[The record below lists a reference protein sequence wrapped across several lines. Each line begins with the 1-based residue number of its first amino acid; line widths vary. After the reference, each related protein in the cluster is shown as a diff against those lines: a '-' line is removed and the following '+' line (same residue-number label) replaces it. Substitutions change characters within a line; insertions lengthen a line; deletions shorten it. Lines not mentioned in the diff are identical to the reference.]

1 MPPKIVL
8 KRGLNRVP
16 TGGKSI
22 KAPKKGPKK
31 APKSSKQRRASSS
44 SLSSASLDLSDD
56 GGYSGVDD
64 VSDSDDDEENVF
76 AAEEEHILANARQ
89 PAAPSSP
96 RPTSSDIDGDE
107 DEAAADADDDD
118 DSDDN
123 DNENEKELESADE
136 DGGDTSSVS
145 WNGFASENDEPVP
158 AQVHT
163 AEPEDVDDF
172 FPDIFI
178 AQDSLDSGFRREIEQ
193 DDDDDSSVSATY
205 WDYSGAAGA
214 PDDSDDD
221 PYGIDEEFPNIFGP
235 SSANEPHDAAHP
247 KVAELPLPEDDDDES
262 DGYMSDGETT
272 EEDEPEPVPRK
283 KMIPILRARSG
294 DPSDS
299 EKSEGGTP
307 RPTKRPI
314 KKPIKKPIVV
324 MNPITRKMMVI
335 TPQKKQ
341 RKFDVMVDPGQ
352 FQPDYFSCPNSNQT
366 SPIMGNPGSLMMSA
380 MSSANFYAGGMIDFQ
395 TVGPAEAFFP
405 SGAEPYMGDDSEDS
419 WLVDAEHDDED
430 VEERNLNIEDF
441 LDFGDGGSDGEDDVD
456 NTEDGNTDRTPSR
469 RSSMAPSALSDSNND
484 VHPLLSHLTNNA
496 DAVGAFRRNQVNQ
509 QLILNGQATQES
521 LAFSNPLYHGTLRG
535 IKHGSLGGAATPLT
549 PERRHKKIMAKSPSE
564 AILQKRKASGPA
576 ADVSQAH
583 KRQRS
588 ISDVRTMHL

>member
-56 GGYSGVDD
+56 EGYSGVED

-89 PAAPSSP
+89 QTKTAPPSSP
-96 RPTSSDIDGDE
+96 RPTSSDLDGDE
-107 DEAAADADDDD
+107 DQVADADDDE

-123 DNENEKELESADE
+123 ENEPDEQALESMDE
-136 DGGDTSSVS
+136 DGDDTSSVS

-163 AEPEDVDDF
+163 AEPVSTTPVERHVRFAGVPDSESDSDETEEDVDDF
-172 FPDIFI
+172 FPDIFV

-205 WDYSGAAGA
+205 WDFSGAAGV
-214 PDDSDDD
+214 PDDDDDD
-221 PYGIDEEFPNIFGP
+221 PYGIDEEYPNIFG
-235 SSANEPHDAAHP
+235 SSSVNESNDVAHS
-247 KVAELPLPEDDDDES
+247 KVPDLPFPEDDDES
-262 DGYMSDGETT
+262 DGYESDGETT
-272 EEDEPEPVPRK
+272 EEDEPEPMPRK
-283 KMIPILRARSG
+283 KLIPILRDVSG
-294 DPSDS
+294 ESSDS
-299 EKSEGGTP
+299 ERSEGGTP
-307 RPTKRPI
+307 RPIKRS
-314 KKPIKKPIVV
+314 IKKPIVV
-324 MNPITRKMMVI
+324 MNPVTRKMMVI
-335 TPQKKQ
+335 TPQKK
-341 RKFDVMVDPGQ
+341 RRFDVILDPAQ
-352 FQPDYFSCPNSNQT
+352 FQPDYFSFPNVSQT

-380 MSSANFYAGGMIDFQ
+380 MSSANFFAGSLMDFQ

-419 WLVDAEHDDED
+419 WLVDAEQEDED
-430 VEERNLNIEDF
+430 AEERNLNIEDF
-441 LDFGDGGSDGEDDVD
+441 LDFGDIGSDGQDEADKSD
-456 NTEDGNTDRTPSR
+456 DGNTDGTPSR
-469 RSSMAPSALSDSNND
+469 RSSMAPSALGDSNTD

-549 PERRHKKIMAKSPSE
+549 PERRHKKALAKSPSE
-564 AILQKRKASGPA
+564 A
-576 ADVSQAH
+576 
-583 KRQRS
+583 
-588 ISDVRTMHL
+588 

>member
-76 AAEEEHILANARQ
+76 AAEEEHILTNARQ
-89 PAAPSSP
+89 PAPPSSP

-123 DNENEKELESADE
+123 ENENEHELESADE
-136 DGGDTSSVS
+136 DGDDTSSVS
-145 WNGFASENDEPVP
+145 WNGFASENDEPAP

-163 AEPEDVDDF
+163 AEPVSTTPVERHVRFAGVPDSESDSDETEEDVDDF

-221 PYGIDEEFPNIFGP
+221 PYGIDEEFPNIFGG
-235 SSANEPHDAAHP
+235 SSVNEPNDGTHS

-262 DGYMSDGETT
+262 DGYMCKLRRCMTCSPFDT
-272 EEDEPEPVPRK
+272 DNPWQPMVRRPK
-283 KMIPILRARSG
+283 KMSLSRYPVRS
-294 DPSDS
+294 
-299 EKSEGGTP
+299 
-307 RPTKRPI
+307 
-314 KKPIKKPIVV
+314 
-324 MNPITRKMMVI
+324 
-335 TPQKKQ
+335 
-341 RKFDVMVDPGQ
+341 
-352 FQPDYFSCPNSNQT
+352 
-366 SPIMGNPGSLMMSA
+366 
-380 MSSANFYAGGMIDFQ
+380 
-395 TVGPAEAFFP
+395 
-405 SGAEPYMGDDSEDS
+405 
-419 WLVDAEHDDED
+419 
-430 VEERNLNIEDF
+430 
-441 LDFGDGGSDGEDDVD
+441 
-456 NTEDGNTDRTPSR
+456 
-469 RSSMAPSALSDSNND
+469 
-484 VHPLLSHLTNNA
+484 
-496 DAVGAFRRNQVNQ
+496 
-509 QLILNGQATQES
+509 
-521 LAFSNPLYHGTLRG
+521 
-535 IKHGSLGGAATPLT
+535 
-549 PERRHKKIMAKSPSE
+549 
-564 AILQKRKASGPA
+564 
-576 ADVSQAH
+576 
-583 KRQRS
+583 
-588 ISDVRTMHL
+588 